1 MHSEPSKVYIRLVQ
15 TSSEGLPDVAALREA
30 ADAVHEFLLGPLAAF
45 MMARARR

>member
-15 TSSEGLPDVAALREA
+15 SQSEPIADAASLREA
-30 ADAVHEFLLGPLAAF
+30 TDAVHDFLLGPLTSF